1 MNALKEKWAAGEAAL
16 GAWLAMP
23 GTVSAELMARQGF
36 DWLTIDLQH
45 GLIDFARMVEMLQ
58 AIATTPTTAMVRVPV
73 AEASWIGR
81 VLDAGAAGVIVP
93 LIDTADQAR
102 AAVEACRYP
111 PRGRRSYGPFRAAVL
126 AGGSYSPQADADV
139 ICLVMIET
147 RSGLDNLDAILDVPG
162 IDGVFVGPNDLS
174 LALGLPPAGDHDAP
188 PFVEAIERIVA
199 GCRARGLVAGCA
211 GTAAIA
217 PKRLAQG
224 FRFVEVSRDGAAM
237 LRAASEDLRGVRA
250 IASAAAE
257 RSRT

>member
-1 MNALKEKWAAGEAAL
+1 MANALKDRWAAGEAAL

-23 GTVSAELMARQGF
+23 STVSAELMARLGF

-58 AIATTPTTAMVRVPV
+58 AIGTVPAVTPMVRVPV

-93 LIDTADQAR
+93 LIDTAAEAR
-102 AAVEACRYP
+102 VAVEACRYP

-126 AGGSYSPQADADV
+126 AGGRYLPEADQDV
-139 ICLVMIET
+139 ACLVMIET
-147 RSGLDNLDAILDVPG
+147 RDGLENLDAILDVSG

-174 LALGLPPAGDHDAP
+174 LALGLRPAGDHEDP
-188 PFVEAIERIVA
+188 VFTEALERIVA

-224 FRFVEVSRDGAAM
+224 FRFVEVSRDSAAM
-237 LRAASEDLRGVRA
+237 MRAAGDDLQGVRA
-250 IASAAAE
+250 LLE
-257 RSRT
+257 RADQG